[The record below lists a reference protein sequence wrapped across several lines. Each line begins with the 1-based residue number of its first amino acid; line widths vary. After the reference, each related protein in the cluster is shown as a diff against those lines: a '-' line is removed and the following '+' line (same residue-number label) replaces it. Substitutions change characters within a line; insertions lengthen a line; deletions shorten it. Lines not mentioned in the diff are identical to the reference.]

1 VRSSRGFVLVAAV
14 LTSALVVT
22 GCARDTGTP
31 GQGGS
36 GSAAA
41 ECTRNPAPAAA
52 VGGGATPAPVA
63 PNADASALR
72 VGLAY
77 DIGGRG
83 DLSFNDSAAAG
94 LEQAMNDLGLVKDNT
109 RELAAAE
116 NESEDA
122 AATRLRQLV
131 ADGFNPIIAVGF
143 KYAAATETVAT
154 ENPNVQFAIV
164 DDATVELPNVTP
176 LVFAEEQG
184 SFLVGAAAALKTQ
197 TCHIG
202 FVGGVETPLI
212 QKFEAGYVAGAK
224 AVAPDIQVDV
234 SYISPA
240 GDFSGFNDSARGT
253 EVARGQLDAGAD
265 IVYHAAGA
273 SGQGVFEAVH
283 AANTP
288 EAPKF
293 AIGVDSDQYNT
304 VEPPVNEVIMTSM
317 LKRVDVSVF
326 NYINAV
332 AAGDTSVLPERF
344 DLSVDGVGYS
354 TSGGMIDDITDELDA
369 YKAAITN
376 GEIQV
381 LTTP

>member
-1 VRSSRGFVLVAAV
+1 VRIRRGLVLAAAV
-14 LTSALVVT
+14 LTSALVVA
-22 GCARDTGTP
+22 GCARDTG
-31 GQGGS
+31 GSQQGGD
-36 GSAAA
+36 AAGA
-41 ECTRNPAPAAA
+41 ECTRNPAPAAS
-52 VGGGATPAPVA
+52 GSTGATPAPVA
-63 PNADASALR
+63 PNADASALK
-72 VGLAY
+72 VGMAY

-94 LEQAMNDLGLVKDNT
+94 LERAISDIGLAQANT

-143 KYAAATETVAT
+143 KYATAVQTVAT

-202 FVGGVETPLI
+202 FVGGVESPLI
-212 QKFEAGYVAGAK
+212 QKFEAGYVAGAR
-224 AVAPDIQVDV
+224 AVAPNIEIDI

-273 SGQGVFEAVH
+273 SGQGVFEAVN
-283 AANTP
+283 AATTP
-288 EAPKF
+288 EEPRF
-293 AIGVDSDQYNT
+293 AIGVDADQYNT
-304 VEPPVNEVIMTSM
+304 VDPPVNAVIMTSM
-317 LKRVDVSVF
+317 LKRVDVAVF
-326 NYINAV
+326 NYVNAV
-332 AAGDTSVLPERF
+332 AAGNPGALPQAF
-344 DLSVDGVGYS
+344 DLSVDGVGYA
-354 TSGGMIDDITDELDA
+354 TSGGKIDDITDELDA
-369 YKAAITN
+369 YKAAIIS

-381 LTTP
+381 PTTP